1 MEILILL
8 LALFVLSLFLGVELI
23 VKVPPTLHTPLMSG
37 TNAVSGITL
46 VGALLAACSEG
57 SPLLV
62 NILGFLAVT
71 YASINVIGG
80 YLNNSCSPCLK
91 KKQVSA
97 IISLV
102 YLVAAILFIL
112 GIMINKACDS
122 RSRQYAVCPGYFLA
136 VIVTL
141 LDSSIVDFT
150 FIIAGVVAGG
160 LIGAVM
166 ALRIQ
171 MTAMPQMVA
180 LLNGFGGGAS
190 LTIALAEYF
199 SKLGIDAQTFSD
211 LLIPVS
217 LEANAFGVGE
227 EGLVAIISIGLTA
240 LIGGVTLTGSLVA
253 FSKLQELLKKSFAL
267 LGGPL
272 GNALLLIAA
281 LIALGAVITNPGNAP
296 AILGLVAVAL
306 LLGFFLAMPIGG
318 ADMPVVIA
326 LLNSYSGIAAALAG
340 FILGNTVLIVA
351 GSLVGTSG
359 LILTRIM
366 CVAMNR
372 SLTNVLFGKMAAG
385 GETVD
390 ADEIYA
396 GKVTSAQPDEV
407 AMMLEMASRV
417 VIVPGYGM
425 AMAQAQHAV
434 RELADAM
441 QEKGIDVEYGIHPVA
456 GRMPGH
462 MNVLLA
468 EAEVPY
474 DKLVEMDRIN
484 PTFEETDVVIVI
496 GANDVTN
503 PMAREAEGAHLWHA
517 YSKCRQGQKRGGYQ
531 ALTKSWFCWFAQS
544 IIRYGPHANGLW
556 RW

>member
-1 MEILILL
+1 M
-8 LALFVLSLFLGVELI
+8 
-23 VKVPPTLHTPLMSG
+23 MSA
-37 TNAVSGITL
+37 N
-46 VGALLAACSEG
+46 
-57 SPLLV
+57 LV
-62 NILGFLAVT
+62 N
-71 YASINVIGG
+71 
-80 YLNNSCSPCLK
+80 
-91 KKQVSA
+91 
-97 IISLV
+97 LV
-102 YLVAAILFIL
+102 YLIAAVLFIL
-112 GIMINKACDS
+112 GIKGLTKPAT
-122 RSRQYAVCPGYFLA
+122 AVRGNMLSALGMLIA
-136 VIVTL
+136 VVVTL
-141 LDSSIVDFT
+141 LDSSIVSFT
-150 FIIAGVVAGG
+150 YILAGVLVGG
-160 LIGAVM
+160 VIGAVM

-211 LLIPVS
+211 LLVPVALDS
-217 LEANAFGVGE
+217 SAFGAGE
-227 EGLVAIISIGLTA
+227 ESTVALISIGLTA

-253 FSKLQELLKKSFAL
+253 FAKLQELVKKSFAL

-272 GNALLLIAA
+272 GNGLLLALA
-281 LIALGAVITNPGNAP
+281 LIALGFVIVSPGNAA
-296 AILGLVAVAL
+296 AIIAMVAIAL
-306 LLGFFLAMPIGG
+306 LLGLFLVMPIGG

-372 SLTNVLFGKMAAG
+372 SLVNVLFGKMAEG

-407 AMMLEMASRV
+407 AMMLEMAQRV

-434 RELADAM
+434 RELADSM
-441 QEKGIDVEYGIHPVA
+441 QARGIEVEYGIHPVA

-484 PTFEETDVVIVI
+484 PTFEDTDVVIVI

-503 PMAREAEGAHLWHA
+503 PMARESEGSPIYGMPILNVDKA
-517 YSKCRQGQKRGGYQ
+517 KNVVVIKRSLSPGFAGLPNPLFAMDHTLMVYGDGKQ
-531 ALTKSWFCWFAQS
+531 AVIDMTTALNQS
-544 IIRYGPHANGLW
+544 
-556 RW
+556 

>member
-1 MEILILL
+1 MNANLVNLIYL
-8 LALFVLSLFLGVELI
+8 LAGV
-23 VKVPPTLHTPLMSG
+23 
-37 TNAVSGITL
+37 
-46 VGALLAACSEG
+46 
-57 SPLLV
+57 
-62 NILGFLAVT
+62 
-71 YASINVIGG
+71 
-80 YLNNSCSPCLK
+80 
-91 KKQVSA
+91 
-97 IISLV
+97 
-102 YLVAAILFIL
+102 LFIL
-112 GIMINKACDS
+112 GIKGLTKPAT
-122 RSRQYAVCPGYFLA
+122 AVRGNMLSALGMLIA
-136 VIVTL
+136 VVVTL
-141 LDSSIVDFT
+141 LDGNIIDYTYIV
-150 FIIAGVVAGG
+150 AGVLTGG
-160 LIGAVM
+160 IVGAVM

-171 MTAMPQMVA
+171 MTSMPQMVA

-199 SKLGIDAQTFSD
+199 SVLGVDAQSLSE
-211 LLIPVS
+211 LLVPVTLDAS
-217 LEANAFGVGE
+217 AFGAGDAGIVA
-227 EGLVAIISIGLTA
+227 LVSIGLTA
-240 LIGGVTLTGSLVA
+240 LIGAVTLTGSLVA
-253 FSKLQELLKKSFAL
+253 FAKLQELVKKSFAL

-272 GNALLLIAA
+272 GNGILLVAA
-281 LIALGAVITNPGNAP
+281 LIALGYMIADPGNASIVI
-296 AILGLVAVAL
+296 ALVAIAL
-306 LLGFFLAMPIGG
+306 LLGLFLVMPIGG

-359 LILTRIM
+359 LILTKIM

-372 SLTNVLFGKMAAG
+372 SLVNVLFGKMAEG

-407 AMMLEMASRV
+407 AMMLEMAKRV

-441 QEKGIDVEYGIHPVA
+441 EARGTEVEYGIHPVA

-503 PMAREAEGAHLWHA
+503 PMARESEGSPIYGMPILNVDKA
-517 YSKCRQGQKRGGYQ
+517 RNVVVIKRSLSPGFAGLPNPLFAMDHTLMVYGDGKKAVIDMTTALNQ
-531 ALTKSWFCWFAQS
+531 A
-544 IIRYGPHANGLW
+544 
-556 RW
+556 